1 MSFAVKNAIP
11 FVDDLVKE
19 YLVFRGFNKT
29 LQTFEAERKADKLKG
44 FEVGYFAPAVS
55 ALIVTNR

>member
-29 LQTFEAERKADKLKG
+29 LQTFETERKADKLKG
-44 FEVGYFAPAVS
+44 FEVGYFGGGIGR
-55 ALIVTNR
+55 LL